1 MNSVTTRPDLV
12 NEFAD
17 LFANTRYEALP
28 PAAIDAAKKSVL
40 DTIGVILAASGVEP
54 AVRGVIDLVRE
65 SGGRPESSI
74 LGFGG
79 HASAVMAGLANGAMA
94 HCLDF
99 DDRTAQ
105 GHHPGSSLVP
115 AVLAVAERKGGVSGR
130 QMIAAVAAGQDMF
143 IRLRRNVGW
152 KQDFHLTT
160 VLGVFS
166 AAGAAARVL
175 GLSRS
180 QILKAFGLASM
191 QSCGLSEMQYGVGSD
206 LRGMYAGFVTQG
218 AVLAALLAQKGV
230 GGIQTLF
237 EGKAGVFN
245 VYFDGDYDRE
255 GMLRDLGKEYMG
267 ASMLYKP
274 WPACGVAFT
283 YIHATLELMREHALK
298 ATDIEQIRVYV
309 GDYQYQL
316 CVPLESRRS
325 PTTLVDARF
334 SIPFCVGIAAA
345 RQKVTI
351 RDFTGDSLR
360 DPEVLAVTQKVVPV
374 QDSRYDW
381 KMTLPPGRVVI
392 ATRDGRTLDRI
403 GDNVPGDETAP
414 MSWDQI
420 VDKFEACASH
430 AALPLSTQKIRRAQE
445 LARKLEELDDATEL
459 MRVLVHPHR
468 TPPGGSGD
476 MEEMS

>member
-1 MNSVTTRPDLV
+1 MNSTATRLDLV
-12 NEFAD
+12 NDFAD
-17 LFANTRYEALP
+17 LFASTRYEALP
-28 PAAIDAAKKSVL
+28 RAAIDAAKKSVL

-180 QILKAFGLASM
+180 QILNAFGLASM

-283 YIHATLELMREHALK
+283 YIHATLELMRAHALK

-345 RQKVTI
+345 RHV
-351 RDFTGDSLR
+351 
-360 DPEVLAVTQKVVPV
+360 
-374 QDSRYDW
+374 
-381 KMTLPPGRVVI
+381 
-392 ATRDGRTLDRI
+392 
-403 GDNVPGDETAP
+403 
-414 MSWDQI
+414 
-420 VDKFEACASH
+420 
-430 AALPLSTQKIRRAQE
+430 
-445 LARKLEELDDATEL
+445 
-459 MRVLVHPHR
+459 
-468 TPPGGSGD
+468 
-476 MEEMS
+476 